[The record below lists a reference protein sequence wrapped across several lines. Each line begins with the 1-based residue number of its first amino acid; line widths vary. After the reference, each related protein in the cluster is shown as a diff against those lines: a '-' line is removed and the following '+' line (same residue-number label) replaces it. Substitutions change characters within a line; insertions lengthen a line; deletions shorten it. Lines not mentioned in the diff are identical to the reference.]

1 MKRYED
7 PLLIRMM
14 NEDFKM
20 KPVFLHPAISA
31 MAGIY
36 LL

>member
-1 MKRYED
+1 MHENH
-7 PLLIRMM
+7 LLIWMM

-20 KPVFLHPAISA
+20 KPVFLHPAILA